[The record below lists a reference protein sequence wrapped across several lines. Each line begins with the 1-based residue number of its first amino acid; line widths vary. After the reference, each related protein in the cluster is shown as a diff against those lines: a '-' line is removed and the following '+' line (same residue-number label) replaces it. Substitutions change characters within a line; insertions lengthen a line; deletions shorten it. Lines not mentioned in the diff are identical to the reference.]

1 LGSKQKDLSTR
12 FTFGVVFL
20 GDARAND
27 TNRALVALLDPRLPL
42 RPCSCQSAGSIAV
55 LQPCA
60 ACTRSTSA
68 AARRQWFVSFFR
80 DAEWYFSRGY
90 NKEFWSNTDI
100 HVSQPGLGNDF
111 TIHDVQGQDELQ
123 QLGDIFTTSLFGPQ
137 YNFRIGRFINDSFGV
152 ELNFDHTKYTTIVGQ
167 TANVTGGIGGT
178 PVNGPYQLTNTF
190 FSEVLHNGANHLM
203 INGVYRSP
211 LVGKLNETSSL
222 AFIGKAG
229 AGVMLPHTTD
239 TILGNTNNVGDKTFS
254 NSFGL
259 TNGWWQLNGW
269 TAGAELGFRY
279 VVWKPVYLELTD
291 KVAYSY
297 FGDLPAYQGTLQQSL
312 WMNEIILSVG
322 FTYDGTSK

>member
-1 LGSKQKDLSTR
+1 MRVQMIRT
-12 FTFGVVFL
+12 
-20 GDARAND
+20 ARWWHCSI
-27 TNRALVALLDPRLPL
+27 LVCLCGLAAAKAQA
-42 RPCSCQSAGSIAV
+42 QSPFSSPA
-55 LQPCA
+55 Q
-60 ACTRSTSA
+60 TSA
-68 AARRQWFVSFFR
+68 LASDIATAPPPAPDQPQPRPAGNAFVSFFR
-80 DAEWYFSRGY
+80 DAEWYFSWGY

-178 PVNGPYQLTNTF
+178 PVNGPYQLTNAF

-211 LVGKLNETSSL
+211 LVEKLNETSSL

-269 TAGAELGFRY
+269 TAGAELGLRY